1 MTWQLDGA
9 EKDRQT
15 VTPSW
20 SAHDQRLIDGVA
32 VREIANVPKQNGWL
46 TEVFRREWNDSVAID
61 QVFQTVLNDGAI
73 SAWHAHETTT
83 DRLFVS
89 FGMMR
94 IILFDARQSSPTH
107 GAINEFR
114 FGSVRPA
121 LLTIPPQVWHG
132 VQNIS
137 GQPSVLI
144 NIVDRA
150 YDYADPDHWRVPPGD
165 PSIPFRF

>member
-15 VTPSW
+15 VTPAW
-20 SAHDQRLIDGVA
+20 SPHDQRLIDGVV

-46 TEVFRREWNDSVAID
+46 TEIFRREWTDGFEID

-73 SAWHAHETTT
+73 SAWHAHERTT

-94 IILFDARQSSPTH
+94 IILFDARQASPTH
-107 GAINEFR
+107 GALNEFR
-114 FGSVRPA
+114 FGTVRPA

-150 YDYADPDHWRVPPGD
+150 YDYTDPDHWRVPPGD